1 MAEFPLAG
9 HSEAVTKVLSSIL
22 PPKAYAHLSAFLP
35 GFFFE
40 VSVCLANPQLVQKLI
55 ARSNEAANLG
65 RYPKIL
71 IAVFLAFVLGNAIM
85 LWVGIVKRIL
95 GVLFRVSRFLWRRFC
110 AWPLLSVLRYLS
122 DAKALPAADRSV
134 PWLPFAAWFS
144 RAKGWL
150 SHRQWMQK
158 SIQRAQD
165 TAFGR
170 ERDSAGVRKL
180 WATLTRSLL
189 KEHYGIGLEPLG
201 QDEWDALYA
210 ASSSVPA
217 IQFSDHLLMVAS
229 QALGWSGLAATRF
242 APSLINRDYI
252 ALNLFLIAIG
262 LFYQWRALQDLHD
275 EYVFGLLRVRALLS
289 ELRNGKMH
297 TGPAKGEPP
306 A

>member
-9 HSEAVTKVLSSIL
+9 HSETVTKVLSSVL
-22 PPKAYAHLSAFLP
+22 PPRSYAYLSAFLP

-71 IAVFLAFVLGNAIM
+71 IAVFLAYVLGNAVM
-85 LWVGIVKRIL
+85 LWVGVVNRIA
-95 GVLFRVSRFLWRRFC
+95 GVFYRVGRLLWARFC

-122 DAKALPAADRSV
+122 NAKALPAADRSV

-150 SHRQWMQK
+150 SHRQWIQK

-165 TAFGR
+165 TAFGHK
-170 ERDSAGVRKL
+170 RDSEGVRKL
-180 WATLTRSLL
+180 WAILTINLY
-189 KEHYGIGLEPLG
+189 KKHYGIDLNLE
-201 QDEWDALYA
+201 QDEWNSLYL

-217 IQFSDHLLMVAS
+217 TKFADHLLMVVS

-242 APSLINRDYI
+242 APSLINRNYI
-252 ALNLFLIAIG
+252 AFNLFLIVVG
-262 LFYQWRALQDLHD
+262 LFYEWRVIRSLND
-275 EYVFGLLRVRALLS
+275 EFVFGILKVRALLR
-289 ELRNGKMH
+289 ELRKGKKVAE
-297 TGPAKGEPP
+297 PAEGKPP